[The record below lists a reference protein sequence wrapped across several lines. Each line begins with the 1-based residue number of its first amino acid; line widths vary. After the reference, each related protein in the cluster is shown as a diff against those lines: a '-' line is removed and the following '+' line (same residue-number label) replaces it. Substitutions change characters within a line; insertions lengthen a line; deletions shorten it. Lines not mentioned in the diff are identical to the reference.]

1 MVKVQSIMDKLN
13 NDPAELKKFHE
24 DPTGYL
30 KKEGLELPESA
41 QKQLLE
47 HVKKNPG
54 AKPTWNVGCESNNS

>member
-13 NDPAELKKFHE
+13 NDPAELKKFHA

-30 KKEGLELPESA
+30 KNEGLELPEAA

-54 AKPTWNVGCESNNS
+54 AKPAWNVGCEVHN